1 MVVRPGFRI
10 QYYRSD
16 RIEGRCYTRGGRPAV
31 RRARAHRSGTTV
43 WALTRE
49 GDAEHYVDESPV
61 HPADVRTGHF
71 ITSREENSPFVNHLM
86 VMRHMPHAHVTL
98 TEAARTTR
106 APGRA
111 TEHTK
116 LSVAEVID
124 TVLELG
130 IALDRSEIRALSSV
144 VERLRS
150 RS

>member
-1 MVVRPGFRI
+1 MLH
-10 QYYRSD
+10 
-16 RIEGRCYTRGGRPAV
+16 A
-31 RRARAHRSGTTV
+31 RRETGSSACESSPIRHHRLGAHTG
-43 WALTRE
+43 